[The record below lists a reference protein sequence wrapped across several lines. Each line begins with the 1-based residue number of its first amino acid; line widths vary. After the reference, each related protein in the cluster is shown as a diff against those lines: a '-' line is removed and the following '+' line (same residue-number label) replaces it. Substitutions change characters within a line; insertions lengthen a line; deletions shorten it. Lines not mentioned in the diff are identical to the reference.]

1 MAAALRSNTSRETAS
16 LTLSQFRYFIFN
28 RVHTARTASPQC
40 NHRAK
45 SDDPSNKF
53 PSKITSLKP
62 MGTSFLDNR
71 GERRNSSKG
80 YATDCAQ
87 KLNGVML
94 SSQGDPPDLWQPPG
108 DGVSVRVNGSSVNLG
123 RGGGGGGGGG
133 SSPGAGNGTE
143 SNSKEDCWGGSNLGS
158 NFPTPKE
165 ICKGLN
171 KFVIGQER
179 AKKVKAK
186 CHVIIL

>member
-28 RVHTARTASPQC
+28 RVHTARAATPHC

-45 SDDPSNKF
+45 SDDDPSNKF
-53 PSKITSLKP
+53 PGKKIAASARA
-62 MGTSFLDNR
+62 SFLDH
-71 GERRNSSKG
+71 RNSSKG
-80 YATDCAQ
+80 YYATTNCAE
-87 KLNGVML
+87 KLSGGAGSATL

-108 DGVSVRVNGSSVNLG
+108 DGVSVRLNGSSVNLG
-123 RGGGGGGGGG
+123 RGGGGGGGSGG
-133 SSPGAGNGTE
+133 TGAGNATG

-158 NFPTPKE
+158 DFPTPKE

-179 AKKVKAK
+179 AKKVKNDDTLK
-186 CHVIIL
+186 